1 MHFSD
6 EERLLKEKSCS
17 NSSLKKNQSL
27 KDMLPPG
34 YVPIKLDFSANAM
47 KKELNGLTLLKSKLS
62 FHNSTPM

>member
-1 MHFSD
+1 MQFSD
-6 EERLLKEKSCS
+6 QELLLKAKSCS
-17 NSSLKKNQSL
+17 NSTLEKNQSL

-47 KKELNGLTLLKSKLS
+47 KKDFKGLALLKSKLS